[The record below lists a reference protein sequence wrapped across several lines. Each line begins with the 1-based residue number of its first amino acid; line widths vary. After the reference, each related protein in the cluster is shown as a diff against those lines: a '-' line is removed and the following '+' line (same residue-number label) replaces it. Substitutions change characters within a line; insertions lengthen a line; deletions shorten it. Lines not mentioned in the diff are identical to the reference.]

1 MNELK
6 SNKTRSSKYETQE
19 LTTPKIE
26 KKKIKKD
33 DIEDEDIE
41 SPHHL
46 LKKIIFFSILIIV
59 LFGVYITTIE
69 THLFKVNEYKV
80 ESPNIPDSFHGF
92 KIVQISDIHYG
103 TTTNKKQLDKI
114 VKKVNYLKPDI
125 IVFTGDLIDN
135 SISINDTIKKEV
147 IDSFKNMEVSLY
159 KYAIKGDN
167 DIDNKQFDEIM
178 NSSNFKILNNES
190 TLLYFESNKPILLTG
205 FNTVKTNPDYSIINK
220 DINDIKTSDL
230 YNIVITHD
238 SNSIDDI
245 ISEKP
250 DIIISGGTL
259 GGLIKLP
266 YLKPLFLPENNKKY
280 YEQQFNIDNTEIFI
294 SNGIGTSKINARFNN
309 IPSISLFRL
318 YKTSD

>member
-19 LTTPKIE
+19 VTTPKIE
-26 KKKIKKD
+26 KKKIKD
-33 DIEDEDIE
+33 DIEDDEIK

-59 LFGVYITTIE
+59 LFGIYITSIE
-69 THLFKVNEYKV
+69 PHFFKVNEYKI
-80 ESPNIPDSFHGF
+80 ESTEIPESFHGF

-114 VKKVNYLKPDI
+114 VKKINYLKPDI
-125 IVFTGDLIDN
+125 VVFTGDLIDN

-147 IDSFKNMEVSLY
+147 TDSFNNIEASLY
-159 KYAIKGDN
+159 KYAIKGN
-167 DIDNKQFDEIM
+167 DDIENKSYDEIM

-190 TLLYFESNKPILLTG
+190 TLLYYESNQPILLTG
-205 FNTVKTNPDYSIINK
+205 FNTVKTKPDYSIINK
-220 DINDIKTSDL
+220 DINGTKTEGL
-230 YNIVITHD
+230 YSIVITHD
-238 SNSIDDI
+238 SDSIDDI
-245 ISEKP
+245 IKYNS

-259 GGLIKLP
+259 GGLIKPP

-280 YEQQFNIDNTEIFI
+280 YDKHFNIEDTNIYI
-294 SNGIGTSKINARFNN
+294 SNGIGTSNINARFNN